1 MILAVGNESGPSLI
15 LIEAGFTVLS
25 IAIALALPRLG
36 SSAFAPL
43 VRRFHRFARRKG
55 LSVVSVGAAAL
66 LLRIAI
72 LPLCPIPLPF
82 VQDDF
87 SFLLA
92 ADTFASG
99 HLTNPTPAMWT
110 HFESVQITMQ
120 PTYMS
125 MYFPAQG
132 LILAAGKVLFGHPW
146 FGLLLVNAL
155 MCAALCWM
163 LQAWLPPAWALLG
176 GVVAILRISLFSYW
190 INTYSG
196 AGSIACL
203 GAALVLGAL
212 PRMTRR
218 GARPRHCILLAVG
231 IAILGLSRP
240 FEGLLLCLPVLL
252 VLVRWIVS
260 GGNRPPAAVLL
271 RRSIVPL
278 TLIVAA
284 VAWLGYY
291 DARAFGNPLT
301 LPYSADREAYA
312 VAPYWVW
319 QSPRPEPAYRN
330 AMMREFYVGVEL
342 TYANHLHT
350 AAGFLTE
357 TFLLK
362 PLRALLFF
370 SGVLFLPLIVMA
382 RRVLLDRRIRLLVVS
397 TALVICGVLLE
408 TWLIPHYW
416 AAITPGL
423 YVIGLQAMRHLRQ
436 VRLSGQP
443 AGAALLRFS
452 LLSCLVLAGIRL
464 CASPLHLTLAPWP
477 SAAWASEWYGPGRL
491 GLPRAEVEQNLMAM
505 PGNQLAIVRYAPGH
519 SPIDEWVY
527 NAADI
532 DRSRLIW
539 AREMDASSNQE
550 LLHYYGNRKAWL
562 VEPDAVPTR
571 ITPYPAN

>member
-1 MILAVGNESGPSLI
+1 MTPSHDTQPSLI
-15 LIEAGFTVLS
+15 LIEAGFTILS

-36 SSAFAPL
+36 LSIFAPL
-43 VRRFHRFARRKG
+43 VRGFHRLARRRR
-55 LSVVSVGAAAL
+55 LSVASVGAATL
-66 LLRIAI
+66 LLRLAI
-72 LPLCPIPLPF
+72 LPICPIPLPF

-92 ADTFASG
+92 ADTFAHG
-99 HLTNPTPAMWT
+99 RLTNPTPVMWT

-146 FGLLLVNAL
+146 FGLALVNAL
-155 MCAALCWM
+155 MCATLCWM

-176 GVVAILRISLFSYW
+176 GLLAILRISLFSYW
-190 INTYSG
+190 IDTYSG

-212 PRMTRR
+212 PRITRR
-218 GARPRHCILLAVG
+218 GARPRDCVLLAAG

-240 FEGLLLCLPVLL
+240 FEGLLLCLPVLF
-252 VLVRWIVS
+252 VLVRWILR

-278 TLIVAA
+278 ALIVAA
-284 VAWLGYY
+284 IAWLGYY
-291 DARAFGNPLT
+291 DTRAFGNALT

-312 VAPYWVW
+312 VAPYWIW
-319 QSPRPEPAYRN
+319 QAPRPEPAYHHKL
-330 AMMREFYVGVEL
+330 MRDFYVGLEL
-342 TYANHLHT
+342 GYANRLHT
-350 AAGFLTE
+350 PAGFLSE
-357 TFLLK
+357 SLLK

-370 SGVLFLPLIVMA
+370 SGVLFLPLIVMT
-382 RRVLLDRRIRLLVVS
+382 RRVLRDKRIRFLVVC
-397 TALVICGVLLE
+397 TALVIGGVSLE

-416 AAITPGL
+416 AAITPAL
-423 YVIGLQAMRHLRQ
+423 YAIGLQAMRHLRQ
-436 VRLSGQP
+436 VRITGQP

-452 LLSCLVLAGIRL
+452 LVSCVLLAGIRL
-464 CASPLHLTLAPWP
+464 CAEPLHLMLAPWP

-491 GLPRAEVEQNLMAM
+491 GTPRAEVERDLKSML
-505 PGNQLAIVRYAPGH
+505 GNQLAIVRYAPGH

-532 DRSRLIW
+532 DEASVIW
-539 AREMDASSNQE
+539 AREMDAYNNQE
-550 LLHYYGNRKAWL
+550 LLRYYSDRKAWL
-562 VEPDAVPTR
+562 VEPDATPPRV
-571 ITPYPAN
+571 TPYPAN

>member
-1 MILAVGNESGPSLI
+1 MILVSGNESGPSLI
-15 LIEAGFTVLS
+15 LIEAGLTVVS
-25 IAIALALPRLG
+25 IALALALPRFG

-43 VRRFHRFARRKG
+43 VRGFHRLAVRKR
-55 LSVVSVGAAAL
+55 LSVASVGAAAL
-66 LLRIAI
+66 LLRLAI

-99 HLTNPTPAMWT
+99 RLTNPPPVMWQ

-132 LILAAGKVLFGHPW
+132 LILAAGKLLFGHPW

-163 LQAWLPPAWALLG
+163 LQAWLPPPWALLG
-176 GVVAILRISLFSYW
+176 GVLAILRISLFSYW

-212 PRMTRR
+212 PRITRR
-218 GARPRHCILLAVG
+218 GARPRDCLILASG

-240 FEGLLLCLPVLL
+240 FEGLLLCLPVLF
-252 VLVRWIVS
+252 VLVRWMLAGS
-260 GGNRPPAAVLL
+260 NRPPAAALL
-271 RRSIVPL
+271 GRSLVPL
-278 TLIVAA
+278 ALIVAA

-312 VAPYWVW
+312 VAPYWIW
-319 QSPRPEPAYRN
+319 QSPRPEPVYRHP
-330 AMMREFYVGVEL
+330 MMRDFYVGVEL
-342 TYANHLHT
+342 PYANRLHT
-350 AAGFLTE
+350 VAGFLSE
-357 TFLLK
+357 TLLFK

-370 SGVLFLPLIVMA
+370 SGVLFLPLIVMT
-382 RRVLLDRRIRLLVVS
+382 RHVLLDRRIRFLVVC
-397 TALVICGVLLE
+397 TALVVCGVLLE

-416 AAITPGL
+416 AAITPAL
-423 YVIGLQAMRHLRQ
+423 YAIGLQAMRHLRQ

-452 LLSCLVLAGIRL
+452 LLSCVILTGIRL
-464 CASPLHLTLAPWP
+464 CADPFNLALAPWP
-477 SAAWASEWYGPGRL
+477 SAAWASEWSGPGRL
-491 GLPRAEVEQNLMAM
+491 GLPRAQVERSLAAQ
-505 PGNQLAIVRYAPGH
+505 PGGQLAIVRYAPAH

-532 DRSRLIW
+532 DGSPVIW
-539 AREMDASSNQE
+539 ARDMDSASNQE
-550 LLHYYGNRKAWL
+550 LLRYYSGRKAWL
-562 VEPDAVPTR
+562 VEPDVVPAR
-571 ITPYPAN
+571 VTPYPGK

>member
-1 MILAVGNESGPSLI
+1 MTPGHDTQPSLI

-25 IAIALALPRLG
+25 IAIALALPRLC
-36 SSAFAPL
+36 SSALAPL
-43 VRRFHRFARRKG
+43 VRAFHHLACRKR
-55 LSVVSVGAAAL
+55 LSVASVGVSAL
-66 LLRIAI
+66 LLRLAI
-72 LPLCPIPLPF
+72 LPICPIPLPF

-92 ADTFASG
+92 ADTFAHG
-99 HLTNPTPAMWT
+99 RLTNPTPVMWT
-110 HFESVQITMQ
+110 HFESVQVTMQ

-132 LILAAGKVLFGHPW
+132 LILAAGKVLFDHAW
-146 FGLLLVNAL
+146 FGLLVVNAL

-176 GVVAILRISLFSYW
+176 GVLAILRISLFSYW
-190 INTYSG
+190 IDTYSG

-212 PRMTRR
+212 PRITRR
-218 GARPRHCILLAVG
+218 GARPRDCILLAVG

-240 FEGLLLCLPVLL
+240 FEGLLLCLPVLF
-252 VLVRWIVS
+252 VLVRWILFAR
-260 GGNRPPAAVLL
+260 NRPPTAVLL
-271 RRSIVPL
+271 RRCIVPL
-278 TLIVAA
+278 ALIVAA

-312 VAPYWVW
+312 VAPYWIW
-319 QSPRPEPAYRN
+319 QSPRPEPVYRH
-330 AMMREFYVGVEL
+330 AMMRDFYIGIEL
-342 TYANHLHT
+342 NYANHLHT
-350 AAGFLTE
+350 PAGFLEE

-370 SGVLFLPLIVMA
+370 SGVLFLLLVVMT
-382 RRVLLDRRIRLLVVS
+382 RRVLLDKRIRFLVVC
-397 TALVICGVLLE
+397 TALVIGGVSLE

-423 YVIGLQAMRHLRQ
+423 YAVGLQAMRHLRQ
-436 VRLSGQP
+436 VRLTGQP
-443 AGAALLRFS
+443 SGAALLRFS
-452 LLSCLVLAGIRL
+452 LVSCVLLAGIRL
-464 CASPLHLTLAPWP
+464 FADPLHLTLAPWP
-477 SAAWASEWYGPGRL
+477 SAAWASEWYGPGKL
-491 GLPRAEVEQNLMAM
+491 GTPRAEVERNLDAM
-505 PGNQLAIVRYAPGH
+505 MGNQLVIVRYAPDH

-532 DRSRLIW
+532 DASKVIW
-539 AREMDASSNQE
+539 AREMDAANNKE
-550 LLHYYGNRKAWL
+550 LLRHYADRKAWL
-562 VEPDAVPTR
+562 VEPDAVPPRVTA
-571 ITPYPAN
+571 YPEN

>member
-1 MILAVGNESGPSLI
+1 MTPSPDTQPSLI
-15 LIEAGFTVLS
+15 LIEAGFTILS

-36 SSAFAPL
+36 SSTFAPL
-43 VRRFHRFARRKG
+43 VRGFHRLARRKR
-55 LSVVSVGAAAL
+55 LSVASVGAAAL
-66 LLRIAI
+66 LLRLAI
-72 LPLCPIPLPF
+72 LPICPIPLPF

-146 FGLLLVNAL
+146 FGLLLVNAF

-163 LQAWLPPAWALLG
+163 LQAWLPPVWALLG
-176 GVVAILRISLFSYW
+176 GVIAILRIGLFSYW

-212 PRMTRR
+212 PRITRR
-218 GARPRHCILLAVG
+218 GARPRDCILLAIG

-240 FEGLLLCLPVLL
+240 FEGLLLCLPVVF
-252 VLVRWIVS
+252 VLVRWIVR
-260 GGNRPPAAVLL
+260 GGNRPPIAVLL

-278 TLIVAA
+278 ALIAAA

-312 VAPYWVW
+312 VAPYWIW
-319 QSPRPEPAYRN
+319 QSPRPEPVYRH
-330 AMMREFYVGVEL
+330 AMMRDFYVGIEL

-350 AAGFLTE
+350 AAGFLEE

-370 SGVLFLPLIVMA
+370 SGVLFLPLIVMT
-382 RRVLLDRRIRLLVVS
+382 RRILLDRRIRFLVLC
-397 TALVICGVLLE
+397 TALVVCGVSLE

-423 YVIGLQAMRHLRQ
+423 YAIGLQAMRHLRQ
-436 VRLSGQP
+436 VRLTGQP
-443 AGAALLRFS
+443 AGAAMLRFS
-452 LLSCLVLAGIRL
+452 LVSCVLLAGIRL
-464 CASPLHLTLAPWP
+464 CAGPLHLMLAPWP
-477 SAAWASEWYGPGRL
+477 SAAWASEWYGPGKL
-491 GLPRAEVEQNLMAM
+491 GIPRAEVEQDLKAM

-519 SPIDEWVY
+519 SPIDEWIY
-527 NAADI
+527 NAADL
-532 DRSRLIW
+532 DGSRVIW
-539 AREMDASSNQE
+539 AREMDAAGNQE
-550 LLHYYGNRKAWL
+550 LLRYYSGRKAWL
-562 VEPDAVPTR
+562 VEPDANPPRVTS
-571 ITPYPAN
+571 YPAN

>member
-1 MILAVGNESGPSLI
+1 MILTVGNESGPSLI
-15 LIEAGFTVLS
+15 LIEAGFTIIS
-25 IAIALALPRLG
+25 IAIALALARLG
-36 SSAFAPL
+36 SSTFAPL
-43 VRRFHRFARRKG
+43 VRSFHRLARRKR
-55 LSVVSVGAAAL
+55 LSVASVGAAAL
-66 LLRIAI
+66 LLRLAI
-72 LPLCPIPLPF
+72 LPICPIPLPF

-132 LILAAGKVLFGHPW
+132 LILAVGKVLFGHPW

-176 GVVAILRISLFSYW
+176 GVLAILRISLFSYW

-212 PRMTRR
+212 PRITRR
-218 GARPRHCILLAVG
+218 GARPLDCILLAVG

-240 FEGLLLCLPVLL
+240 FEGLLLCLPVLF
-252 VLVRWIVS
+252 VLARWILF
-260 GGNRPPAAVLL
+260 GANRPPAAILL
-271 RRSIVPL
+271 RRGLVPL
-278 TLIVAA
+278 ALIVAA

-301 LPYSADREAYA
+301 LPYSADRQAYA
-312 VAPYWVW
+312 VAPYWIW
-319 QSPRPEPAYRN
+319 QSPRPEPVYRHK
-330 AMMREFYVGVEL
+330 MIRDFYVGLEL
-342 TYANHLHT
+342 GYANRLHT
-350 AAGFLTE
+350 PAGFLTE

-370 SGVLFLPLIVMA
+370 SGVLFLPLIVMT
-382 RRVLLDRRIRLLVVS
+382 RRVLLDRRIRFLVVC
-397 TALVICGVLLE
+397 TALVICGVGLE

-423 YVIGLQAMRHLRQ
+423 YAIGLQAMRHLRQ

-452 LLSCLVLAGIRL
+452 LLSCVLLAGIRL
-464 CASPLHLTLAPWP
+464 CAGPLHLTLAPWP

-491 GLPRAEVEQNLMAM
+491 GIPRAEVERNLEEM
-505 PGNQLAIVRYAPGH
+505 PGDQLAIVRYSPGH

-532 DRSRLIW
+532 DGSRVIW
-539 AREMDASSNQE
+539 AREMDAASNQE
-550 LLHYYGNRKAWL
+550 LLRYYGNRKAWL
-562 VEPDAVPTR
+562 VEPDANPTR
-571 ITPYPAN
+571 VTLYPAN

>member
-1 MILAVGNESGPSLI
+1 MILVAANESGPSLL
-15 LIEAGFTVLS
+15 LIEAGFAVVS
-25 IAIALALPRLG
+25 VAIALAMPRLG
-36 SSAFAPL
+36 SSGFSRLASGFQ
-43 VRRFHRFARRKG
+43 RFARRRR
-55 LSVVSVGAAAL
+55 LSVASVGATAL
-66 LLRIAI
+66 LLRLAI
-72 LPLCPIPLPF
+72 LPICPIPLPF

-92 ADTFASG
+92 ADTFSSG
-99 HLTNPTPAMWT
+99 RLTNPTPAMWQ

-176 GVVAILRISLFSYW
+176 GVLAILRISLFSYW

-212 PRMTRR
+212 PRITRR
-218 GARPRHCILLAVG
+218 GARLLDCLLLALG

-240 FEGLLLCLPVLL
+240 FEGLLLCLPVLF
-252 VLVRWIVS
+252 VLARWIQR
-260 GGNRPPAAVLL
+260 GNNRPPASVLL
-271 RRSIVPL
+271 RRGILPL
-278 TLIVAA
+278 ALIIAA

-312 VAPYWVW
+312 VAPYWIW
-319 QSPRPEPAYRN
+319 QSPRPEPVYRH
-330 AMMREFYVGVEL
+330 ALMREFYVGVEL
-342 TYANHLHT
+342 AYANRLHT
-350 AAGFLTE
+350 TAGFLKE
-357 TFLLK
+357 TFLFK

-370 SGVLFLPLIVMA
+370 SGVLFLPLLVMM
-382 RRVLLDRRIRLLVVS
+382 RRVLLDRRIRLLVVCM
-397 TALVICGVLLE
+397 ALVIGGVLLE

-416 AAITPGL
+416 AAITPCL
-423 YVIGLQAMRHLRQ
+423 YAIGLQAMRHLSQ
-436 VRLSGQP
+436 VRSGGQP
-443 AGAALLRFS
+443 TGAGLVRFLLV
-452 LLSCLVLAGIRL
+452 SCVALAGIRL
-464 CASPLHLTLAPWP
+464 CAGPLHLTLAPWP

-491 GLPRAEVEQNLMAM
+491 GLPRAGVARDLEAM
-505 PGNQLAIVRYAPGH
+505 PGRQLAIVRYAPGH

-527 NAADI
+527 NAANI
-532 DRSRLIW
+532 DGSKVIW
-539 AREMDASSNQE
+539 ARDMDAASNQE
-550 LLHYYGNRKAWL
+550 LLRYYSDRKAWL
-562 VEPDAVPTR
+562 VEPDA
-571 ITPYPAN
+571 TPAAVAPYLAK

>member
-1 MILAVGNESGPSLI
+1 MTPSHDTQPSLI
-15 LIEAGFTVLS
+15 LIEAGFTILS

-36 SSAFAPL
+36 LSIFAPL
-43 VRRFHRFARRKG
+43 VRAFRRLARRRR
-55 LSVVSVGAAAL
+55 LSVASVGAATL
-66 LLRIAI
+66 LLRLAI
-72 LPLCPIPLPF
+72 LPICPIPLPF

-92 ADTFASG
+92 ADTFAHG
-99 HLTNPTPAMWT
+99 RLTNPTPVMWT

-146 FGLLLVNAL
+146 FGLALVNAL
-155 MCAALCWM
+155 MCATLCWM

-176 GVVAILRISLFSYW
+176 GLLAILRISLFSYW

-212 PRMTRR
+212 PRITRR
-218 GARPRHCILLAVG
+218 GARPRDCVLLAAG

-240 FEGLLLCLPVLL
+240 FEGLLLCLPVLF
-252 VLVRWIVS
+252 VLVRWILR

-278 TLIVAA
+278 ALIVAA
-284 VAWLGYY
+284 IAWLGYY
-291 DARAFGNPLT
+291 DTRAFGNALT

-312 VAPYWVW
+312 VAPYWIW
-319 QSPRPEPAYRN
+319 QAPRPEPAYHHKL
-330 AMMREFYVGVEL
+330 MRDFYVGLEL
-342 TYANHLHT
+342 GYANRLHT
-350 AAGFLTE
+350 PAGFLSE
-357 TFLLK
+357 SLLK

-370 SGVLFLPLIVMA
+370 SGVLFLPLIVMT
-382 RRVLLDRRIRLLVVS
+382 RRVLRDKRIRFLVVC
-397 TALVICGVLLE
+397 TALVIGGVSLE

-416 AAITPGL
+416 AAITPAL
-423 YVIGLQAMRHLRQ
+423 YAIGLQAMRHLRQ
-436 VRLSGQP
+436 VRITGQP

-452 LLSCLVLAGIRL
+452 LVSCVLLAGIRL
-464 CASPLHLTLAPWP
+464 CAEPLHLMLAPWP

-491 GLPRAEVEQNLMAM
+491 GLPRAEVERDLKSML
-505 PGNQLAIVRYAPGH
+505 GNQLAIVRYAPGH

-532 DRSRLIW
+532 DASKVIW
-539 AREMDASSNQE
+539 AREMDAANNKE
-550 LLHYYGNRKAWL
+550 LLRHYADRKAWL
-562 VEPDAVPTR
+562 VEPDAVPPRVTA
-571 ITPYPAN
+571 YPEN